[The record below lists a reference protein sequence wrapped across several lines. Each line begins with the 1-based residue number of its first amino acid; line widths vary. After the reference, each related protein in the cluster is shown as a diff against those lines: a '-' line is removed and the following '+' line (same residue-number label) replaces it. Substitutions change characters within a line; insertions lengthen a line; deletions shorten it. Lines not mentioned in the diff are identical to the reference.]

1 MCVQIHIAA
10 VLYLE
15 MIQGEQIDWFG
26 GFFFKMSWAILPSP
40 LALGY
45 KLLADSSLS
54 LRFHMQS
61 VSADWWWIWIIL
73 VLFLKADE
81 KSKHAAALGINPLVA
96 DSCFWQIGN
105 TANRPG

>member
-1 MCVQIHIAA
+1 MCIQIHIAA

-26 GFFFKMSWAILPSP
+26 GFFFKMSWAIILPSP

-45 KLLADSSLS
+45 KLFADSSLS

-61 VSADWWWIWIIL
+61 VSADL
-73 VLFLKADE
+73 VLDLDYSGF
-81 KSKHAAALGINPLVA
+81 KSRRKK
-96 DSCFWQIGN
+96 
-105 TANRPG
+105 

>member
-1 MCVQIHIAA
+1 MCPNSYRRGS
-10 VLYLE
+10 LFR
-15 MIQGEQIDWFG
+15 DDSG
-26 GFFFKMSWAILPSP
+26 GTDRLVWWVFFFKMSWAILPSP

-61 VSADWWWIWIIL
+61 VSADWWWIWILL